1 MVIRNDFHSLLDQL
15 VTLVFELFLVAEL
28 PGIDTAT
35 EVVVLRRRRW
45 RPIKPLIGLGDNA
58 FGEGAHL
65 SPSAGTTS
73 SILSF

>member
-1 MVIRNDFHSLLDQL
+1 MVVRNDFHSLFDQL

-45 RPIKPLIGLGDNA
+45 RSIKPLIDLSNGASGKA
-58 FGEGAHL
+58 AHL